1 MTKFPKSGQ
10 TNKWEGMYEFAKA
23 IYDTITFDYSRD
35 KEMRS
40 EFTKKIVE
48 EAWDQ
53 CDKDEVSGFI
63 ITCTNYQCNDYAC
76 KTEIQFSDGIWFD
89 LLCFSGDRES
99 YYHHKGDGGYLNW
112 AIVGDPLV
120 QTLIKMVL
128 MSIFIKHYIIEQ
140 DKNSMKMIITLM
152 VGQGIQMKEGV
163 KIIFNICIIIVN
175 LNL

>member
-112 AIVGDPLV
+112 AIVGGPFGSNFDKDGSNV
-120 QTLIKMVL
+120 YFHKTL
-128 MSIFIKHYIIEQ
+128 YYR
-140 DKNSMKMIITLM
+140 T
-152 VGQGIQMKEGV
+152 GQKQYEDDNNFDGWIGNTDEGRG
-163 KIIFNICIIIVN
+163 
-175 LNL
+175 